1 MSELLR
7 APKGLNG
14 VAVTDTTIGKS
25 DSDGSL
31 IYRGYGIKDLFEQ
44 STFEESTFLILYGRL
59 PNRSELEEFAA
70 KLQRYSVVPHNVYD
84 IVRAIPHEA
93 HQMDVLRTAVSG
105 LGATEGGISSEEQKL
120 SIIAQMPT
128 LVANCYRLNKGMEP
142 AEPDP
147 SLSLSANYL
156 YMLTGKKPGTFE
168 AWCFERMLILYLEH
182 DLNASA
188 FTVRVVASTLA
199 DIYSACTAGL
209 AALKGPLH
217 GGANEAAMQMLLKI
231 GTADKARSYVQ
242 GSLARGEKIMGF
254 GHRVYKT
261 VDPRSQLAKK
271 LLRELL
277 EKQGKSLEIYKL
289 CETVENAVWEL
300 KKLPSNVDFYAAPVF
315 TTLGIPIETFTPVFA
330 SSRIVGWVA
339 HYNEQVMDN
348 RIFRPDAIYKG
359 EKGLKY
365 VPLEKRGPVP

>member
-1 MSELLR
+1 MSEMLR
-7 APKGLNG
+7 APRGLEG
-14 VAVTDTTIGKS
+14 VAVADTSIAKS
-25 DSDGSL
+25 DADGTL
-31 IYRGYGIKDLFEQ
+31 IYRGYAISDLFER
-44 STFEESTFLILYGRL
+44 STFEESTYLILYGRL
-59 PNRSELEEFAA
+59 PAKGELEEFEA
-70 KLQRYSVVPHNVYD
+70 RMRRFSMVPHNVYD
-84 IVRAIPHEA
+84 LVKTIPREA
-93 HQMDVLRTAVSG
+93 HQMDVLRTAMSG

-120 SIIAQMPT
+120 SIIAQMPA
-128 LVANCYRLNKGMEP
+128 LVSNCYRINRGMEV

-147 SLSLSANYL
+147 SLNLSANFL
-156 YMLTGKKPGTFE
+156 YMLTGKKPNQFE
-168 AWCFERMLILYLEH
+168 AWAFERMLILYLEH

-231 GTADKARSYVQ
+231 GSAENARSYVQ
-242 GSLARGEKIMGF
+242 ETLARHEKIMGF
-254 GHRVYKT
+254 GHRIYKT

-277 EKQGKSLEIYKL
+277 EKQGKSLETYKL
-289 CETVENAVWEL
+289 CEAVENAVWEF
-300 KKLPSNVDFYAAPVF
+300 KKLPANVDFYAAPIF
-315 TTLGIPIETFTPVFA
+315 LNLGIPIETNTPIFA

-339 HYNEQVMDN
+339 HYNEQLVDN
-348 RIFRPDAIYKG
+348 RIYRPDATYKG

-365 VPLEKRGPVP
+365 EPIESR

>member
-1 MSELLR
+1 MSEMLR
-7 APKGLNG
+7 APKGLDG
-14 VAVTDTTIGKS
+14 VAVADTSIAKS
-25 DSDGSL
+25 DPDGTL
-31 IYRGYGIKDLFEQ
+31 IYRGYAIKDLFEK
-44 STFEESTFLILYGRL
+44 STFEESTYLILYGKL
-59 PNRSELEEFAA
+59 PTRGELKEFAA
-70 KLQRYSVVPHNVYD
+70 KLSRYSMVPHNVYD
-84 IVRAIPHEA
+84 LLKAIPHEA

-142 AEPDP
+142 AEPDNALNLP
-147 SLSLSANYL
+147 SNYL
-156 YMLTGKKPGTFE
+156 YMLTGKKPGAFE
-168 AWCFERMLILYLEH
+168 TWCFERMLILYLEH

-199 DIYSACTAGL
+199 DIYAACTAGL

-231 GTADKARSYVQ
+231 GSAENARSYVQ
-242 GSLARGEKIMGF
+242 ETLAKHEKIMGF

-277 EKQGKSLEIYKL
+277 QKQGKPLDIYKL
-289 CETVENAVWEL
+289 CEAVENAVWEF
-300 KKLPSNVDFYAAPVF
+300 KKLPANVDFYAAPIF
-315 TTLGIPIETFTPVFA
+315 LNLGIPIETNTPIFA

-339 HYNEQVMDN
+339 HYNEQLMDN
-348 RIFRPDAIYKG
+348 RIYRPDAIYIG
-359 EKGLKY
+359 RKGLKY
-365 VPLEKRGPVP
+365 APLDER

>member
-1 MSELLR
+1 MAEVLR
-7 APKGLNG
+7 APKGLDG
-14 VAVTDTTIGKS
+14 VAVADTSIAKS
-25 DSDGSL
+25 DPEGAL
-31 IYRGYGIKDLFEQ
+31 TYRGYAIKDLFER
-44 STFEESTFLILYGRL
+44 SSFEESTYLILFGRL
-59 PNRSELEEFAA
+59 PTKTELEEFGAR
-70 KLQRYSVVPHNVYD
+70 LRRFSLVPHNVYD
-84 IVRAIPHEA
+84 LVRAVSREA
-93 HQMDVLRTAVSG
+93 HQMDLLRTAVSG

-128 LVANCYRLNKGMEP
+128 LVANCYRLNRGLEP

-147 SLSLSANYL
+147 SLSFSENYL
-156 YMLTGKKPGTFE
+156 YMLTGTRPKSFE
-168 AWCFERMLILYLEH
+168 AWAFERMLILYLEH

-231 GTADKARSYVQ
+231 GSADKARAYIQ
-242 GSLARGEKIMGF
+242 ASLARGEKIMGF

-277 EKQGKSLEIYKL
+277 EEEGKGLETYRL
-289 CETVENAVWEL
+289 CEAVENAVWEF
-300 KKLPSNVDFYAAPVF
+300 KKLPSNVDFYAAPLF
-315 TTLGIPIETFTPVFA
+315 MTLGIPIETFTPIFA
-330 SSRIVGWVA
+330 SSRTVGWVA
-339 HYNEQVMDN
+339 HYNEQLMDN
-348 RIFRPDAIYKG
+348 RIYRPDAIYKG
-359 EKGLKY
+359 EKGLSY
-365 VPLEKRGPVP
+365 VPVEKR

>member
-1 MSELLR
+1 MSEILR
-7 APKGLNG
+7 APKGLDG
-14 VAVTDTTIGKS
+14 VAVADTSIAKS
-25 DSDGSL
+25 DADGTL
-31 IYRGYGIKDLFEQ
+31 IYRGYAIKDLFEK

-59 PNRSELEEFAA
+59 PTRSELEEFEA
-70 KLQRYSVVPHNVYD
+70 KLTRYSMVPHNVYD
-84 IVRAIPHEA
+84 LVKAIPHEA

-105 LGATEGGISSEEQKL
+105 LGATEGGISSEEQEL
-120 SIIAQMPT
+120 SIIAQMPA
-128 LVANCYRLNKGMEP
+128 LVANCYRITKGMDT

-147 SLSLSANYL
+147 SLDPSANFL
-156 YMLTGKKPGTFE
+156 YMLTGKRPTDFE

-231 GTADKARSYVQ
+231 GSADKARHYVQ
-242 GSLARGEKIMGF
+242 ETLARREKIMGF

-277 EKQGKSLEIYKL
+277 EKQGKGMDTYKL
-289 CETVENAVWEL
+289 CEAVENAVWEF
-300 KKLPSNVDFYAAPVF
+300 KRLPANVDFYAAPIF
-315 TTLGIPIETFTPVFA
+315 LNLGIPIETFTPIFA

-339 HYNEQVMDN
+339 HYNEQLVDN
-348 RIFRPDAIYKG
+348 RIYRPDAIYKG
-359 EKGLKY
+359 EKGLRY
-365 VPLEKRGPVP
+365 VPLDSR

>member
-1 MSELLR
+1 MAEMLR
-7 APKGLNG
+7 APKGLDG
-14 VAVTDTTIGKS
+14 VAVADTSTAKS
-25 DSDGSL
+25 DADGTL
-31 IYRGYGIKDLFEQ
+31 IYRGYAIKDLFEN
-44 STFEESTFLILYGRL
+44 STFEESTYLILYGRL
-59 PNRSELEEFAA
+59 PTRSELEEFAA
-70 KLQRYSVVPHNVYD
+70 KLSRYSMVPHNVYD
-84 IVRAIPHEA
+84 LVKAIPREA

-105 LGATEGGISSEEQKL
+105 LGATEGGISSEEQEL

-128 LVANCYRLNKGMEP
+128 LVANCYRLNRGLEP

-156 YMLTGKKPGTFE
+156 HMLTGRKPTSFE
-168 AWCFERMLILYLEH
+168 SWSFERMLILYLEH

-231 GTADKARSYVQ
+231 GSSEEARPYVQ
-242 GSLARGEKIMGF
+242 RSLARGEKIMGF

-261 VDPRSQLAKK
+261 VDPRSQLAKT

-277 EKQGKSLEIYKL
+277 EKEGKGLETFTL
-289 CETVENAVWEL
+289 CESVENAVWEF
-300 KKLPSNVDFYAAPVF
+300 KKLPSNVDFYAAPLF
-315 TTLGIPIETFTPVFA
+315 MTLGIPIQTFTPIFA

-339 HYNEQVMDN
+339 HYNEQLMDN
-348 RIFRPDAIYKG
+348 RIYRPDAIYKG
-359 EKGLKY
+359 EKGLRY
-365 VPLEKRGPVP
+365 MPLDRR

>member
-1 MSELLR
+1 MAEMLR
-7 APKGLNG
+7 APRGLDG
-14 VAVTDTTIGKS
+14 VAVADTTIAKS
-25 DSDGSL
+25 DSDGTL
-31 IYRGYGIKDLFEQ
+31 IYRGYTIKDLFDK
-44 STFEESTFLILYGRL
+44 STFEESTYLILYGRL
-59 PNRSELEEFAA
+59 PRRRELEEFTS
-70 KLQRYSVVPHNVYD
+70 KLSRYSMVPHNVYD
-84 IVRAIPHEA
+84 MVKAIPREA

-105 LGATEGGISSEEQKL
+105 LGATEGGISSDEQKL

-147 SLSLSANYL
+147 SLNLSANYL
-156 YMLTGKKPGTFE
+156 YMLTGRRPTAYE

-231 GTADKARSYVQ
+231 GSADKAKSYVQ
-242 GSLARGEKIMGF
+242 GALSRGEKIMGF

-261 VDPRSQLAKK
+261 VDPRSQLAKG
-271 LLRELL
+271 LLLELL
-277 EKQGKSLEIYKL
+277 QKEGRGLEMYKL
-289 CETVENAVWEL
+289 CETVEKACWDL
-300 KKLPSNVDFYAAPVF
+300 KKLPANVDFYAAPLF
-315 TTLGIPIETFTPVFA
+315 STLGIPIETFTPIFA

-339 HYNEQVMDN
+339 HYNEQLIDN
-348 RIFRPDAIYKG
+348 RIYRPDAIYKG

-365 VPLEKRGPVP
+365 VPLDDRDGLR